1 MIETSPNPELE
12 AVAGP
17 KFADVIGLTGAK
29 EAIIG
34 RLLSA
39 DQAFAD
45 RVLHEYSANLAEF
58 HAADAATERELLAKA
73 VVRDGKFGKIL
84 QEYIS
89 QSITGKFFEGVDFKL
104 HPAKDWN
111 EFLSPFAAAG
121 GIFGTVD
128 GKNLILPGAPSGL
141 SALLGTGAE
150 AQALS
155 QIPPQGATLVL
166 PRDPDGRSGITGRFL
181 SAYEDFL
188 AKQKPAIAV
197 DYMAPNEVTE
207 AAPANTVRIV
217 LADPGMPRADFDRIK
232 SFGAIW
238 ASPDLYKP
246 STTT

>member
-1 MIETSPNPELE
+1 MIEMTPNPELE
-12 AVAGP
+12 GGP
-17 KFADVIGLTGAK
+17 KFADLIGLTGAK

-39 DQAFAD
+39 KDGFAD
-45 RVLHEYSANLAEF
+45 KVLHEYSANLAEF

-73 VVRDGKFGKIL
+73 VVRDGKFGEIL

-89 QSITGKFFEGVDFKL
+89 QSIMGKFFDGLDFKL
-104 HPAKDWN
+104 QPAQSWD
-111 EFLSPFAAAG
+111 EFLKPFVGAG
-121 GIFGTVD
+121 GLFGTVD
-128 GKNLILPGAPSGL
+128 GNNLILPGAPSGL

-155 QIPPQGATLVL
+155 QIPYAQGATLVL
-166 PRDPDGRSGITGRFL
+166 ARDPDGRSGITGRFL

-197 DYMAPNEVTE
+197 DYVAPNEVTE

-217 LADPGMPRADFDRIK
+217 LTDPGMPRADFDRIK

-238 ASPDLYKP
+238 TSPDLYKP
-246 STTT
+246 STT